1 MRVIHVLR
9 KPLSEGNVA
18 ANVLKHGC
26 GALNIDVSR
35 ISTSESLLG
44 GAYAE
49 QGTDRYDGAENWRYK
64 RKGGAGEFQQPTGR
78 WPGNLI
84 LEHLPGCRK
93 AGHRQVPGSVRKPT
107 GKPIYPMSGNSM
119 DWNPNNVLDNTVR
132 GHADSDGMETVESW
146 DCEPGCPISNLD
158 AQSGVTKSAGGRAY
172 QNTNVMYEGGWDP
185 GRGVAVDPGFGDV
198 GGASRFFKQVGGLK
212 KG

>member
-18 ANVLKHGC
+18 ANVLKHGY

-84 LEHLPGCRK
+84 LEHRPGCQCVGAVRIQA
-93 AGHRQVPGSVRKPT
+93 AGGGPARS
-107 GKPIYPMSGNSM
+107 INSQ
-119 DWNPNNVLDNTVR
+119 NYAGPSLHKESR
-132 GHADSDGMETVESW
+132 GDAPHPYHYGTDGMETVGAW
-146 DCEPGCPISNLD
+146 DCEPGCPLAELD